1 MEKVLQRKI
10 RFGYAI
16 IKLQP
21 LYRQKEADTNTTAK
35 VWQGKKTHAHIKT
48 SILAFQRL
56 RTSRKR
62 EYTASE
68 DNSQ

>member
-21 LYRQKEADTNTTAK
+21 LYRQKETDTNTTAK
-35 VWQGKKTHAHIKT
+35 VWQEKNTRTHKNKYSRFSKAENIKK
-48 SILAFQRL
+48 
-56 RTSRKR
+56 KR
-62 EYTASE
+62 IYRE
-68 DNSQ
+68 